1 MRRSEQCNAD
11 SMGVA
16 ASAVVGVVRVGM
28 GEVRGVV
35 VKLLEEWKSHSSWDE
50 DGRHLHR

>member
-1 MRRSEQCNAD
+1 MRRSAQCNAD

-28 GEVRGVV
+28 GEDRGG